1 MFLLSFPLHWLQLEL
16 RKLEDRVDAIHKEM
30 MYQREREE
38 THRDTNESTN
48 SRVVWFSLMT
58 IGVVFTVS
66 VFQAVHLYSFLKKK
80 RVL

>member
-1 MFLLSFPLHWLQLEL
+1 MQLEL

-38 THRDTNESTN
+38 THRNTNESTN

-58 IGVVFTVS
+58 IGVVFAVS
-66 VFQAVHLYSFLKKK
+66 VFQAVHLYTFLKKK

>member
-1 MFLLSFPLHWLQLEL
+1 MQLEL

-38 THRDTNESTN
+38 THRNTNESTN
-48 SRVVWFSLMT
+48 TRVVWFSLMT
-58 IGVVFTVS
+58 IGVVFAVS
-66 VFQAVHLYSFLKKK
+66 LFQAVHFYTYLKKK